1 MEERLVP
8 LEGCLNFRDLG
19 GWRTSDGQRVRSGR
33 LFRSDA
39 LQRVTPADVK
49 RLRDAIGLQ
58 TLVDLRSSHEVAREG
73 RGPLESLPIA
83 YHHLPFFDGPERDP
97 GRNGLPNLAAI
108 YLAML
113 RFAREPI
120 ARALDALAAS
130 PGAAVFHCAAGKDRT
145 GVLSAV
151 VLGVAGVGDD
161 DIVEDYAYT
170 RHALPK
176 IVERL
181 RASEAYQYVFTELPP
196 DTLHAEP
203 ATMETLLASVRREW
217 GSLRDYALWAG
228 ATPATLDQLAAS
240 LVAIDGTKDSI

>member
-1 MEERLVP
+1 MDDRLVP
-8 LEGCLNFRDLG
+8 LDGCVNFRDLG
-19 GWRTSDGQRVRSGR
+19 GWRTSDGRRIRSGR
-33 LFRSDA
+33 LYRSDA

-49 RLRDAIGLQ
+49 RLRDAIGLS

-73 RGPLESLPIA
+73 RGLLESLPIA

-97 GRNGLPNLAAI
+97 GRSGLQNLAEI

-113 RFAREPI
+113 RFARSPI

-151 VLGVAGVGDD
+151 ILGVAGVGDD

-176 IVERL
+176 ILERL
-181 RASEAYQYVFTELPP
+181 RASESYQYVFTELPP

-203 ATMETLLASVRREW
+203 ETMERVLAEARREH
-217 GSLRDYALWAG
+217 GSMRDYLVGAGVGKETLERMEEALLEEA
-228 ATPATLDQLAAS
+228 
-240 LVAIDGTKDSI
+240 

>member
-1 MEERLVP
+1 MDDRLVN
-8 LEGCLNFRDLG
+8 LEGCVNFRDLG
-19 GWRTSDGQRVRSGR
+19 GWRTADGRRIRSGR
-33 LFRSDA
+33 LYRSDA

-49 RLRDAIGLQ
+49 RLRDAIGLC

-73 RGPLESLPIA
+73 RGLLEALPIA
-83 YHHLPFFDGPERDP
+83 YHHLPFFDRPERDP
-97 GRNGLPNLAAI
+97 GRGGFANLAEI

-151 VLGVAGVGDD
+151 ILGVAGVGDE

-176 IVERL
+176 ILERL
-181 RASEAYQYVFTELPP
+181 RASESYQYVFTELPP

-203 ATMETLLASVRREW
+203 ATMEKLLASVRREW
-217 GSLRDYALWAG
+217 GSLRDYALWTG
-228 ATPATLDQLAAS
+228 AAPATLDRLSAS
-240 LVAIDGTKDSI
+240 LL